1 MLSLEQLRQP
11 MKRSEIAAWLIQ
23 TLRDL
28 GFQTTG
34 WQPGRNQ
41 TTILNAIATVGASLS
56 QVAVTFAR
64 ANYSE
69 TATGPGLTL
78 LSRSRFSNERES
90 ALQATGPMLFQST
103 ATSAHTIQ
111 VGQLVIESASTGVQ
125 FGNTTGGVL
134 SAGGTLTLTVEALA
148 SGLSGNVANSTGLFL
163 VTPLAGVGVTNPGP
177 GLGVAWYT
185 TQAGRNAELDS
196 ELRLRNST
204 KWGLLA
210 VEKTKTAMIA
220 LALEQDGVAKA
231 SVVDNNPR
239 GPFTVDIYISAAAS
253 IVSAGQIAAA
263 QAAFATY
270 TMGTESVWPPTD
282 TPLPSSVR
290 LYHPPTLQLT
300 INGVVYYDPQFTE
313 ADIEIELG
321 NRLDALVEIT
331 PLGGNTYATG
341 AENLLTLGD
350 ILQVIEE
357 TRGVLS
363 TTLTLPAGN
372 VALSPTTLVIPPA
385 AGWFVGLN
393 LVPGV
398 T

>member
-1 MLSLEQLRQP
+1 MLSLDQLTKP
-11 MKRSEIAAWLIQ
+11 MKRSEVAAWLIQ

-78 LSRSRFSNERES
+78 LSRSRFSHERES
-90 ALQATGPMLFQST
+90 ARQATGPMLLRST

-111 VGQLVIESASTGVQ
+111 VGQLIIEDTNGVQ

-134 SAGGTLTLTVEALA
+134 PAGGTLTITVEALA
-148 SGLSGNVANSTGLFL
+148 SGISGNISNGSKLFL
-163 VTPLAGVGVTNPGP
+163 VTPLSGVEVSNSGP

-220 LALEQDGVAKA
+220 LALQQDGVAKVA
-231 SVVDNNPR
+231 VVDNNPR
-239 GPFTVDIYISAAAS
+239 GPFTVDIYVSGAAS
-253 IVSAGQIAAA
+253 LVSAGQIAAA
-263 QAAFATY
+263 QAAFAVY

-290 LYHPPTLQLT
+290 LYHPTPLELT
-300 INGVVYYDPQFTE
+300 INGVVYYDPQFTA
-313 ADIEIELG
+313 ADIEVELG
-321 NRLDALVEIT
+321 NRLNALVEIT
-331 PLGGNTYATG
+331 PLGGTTYAVG

-363 TTLTLPAGN
+363 ATLTLPAGN
-372 VALSPTTLVIPPA
+372 VALSPTTLVVPPVV
-385 AGWFVGLN
+385 GWFVGLN